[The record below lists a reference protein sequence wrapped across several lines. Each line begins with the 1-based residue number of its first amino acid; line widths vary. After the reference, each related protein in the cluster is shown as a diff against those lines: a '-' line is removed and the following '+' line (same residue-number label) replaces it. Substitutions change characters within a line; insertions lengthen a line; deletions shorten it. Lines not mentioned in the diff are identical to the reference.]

1 LLPALKVAFQEQQ
14 QIFPMLEL
22 LPTLFS
28 GGSGA
33 RGTACAAA
41 AVGDQVPGL
50 GSDLMQHFGLVWQ
63 ALD

>member
-1 LLPALKVAFQEQQ
+1 
-14 QIFPMLEL
+14 MLEL